1 MKLASNVIFF
11 CTLGLVTLFAASSAN
26 AAFTVTQAQLDKAV
40 PDRVGTGS
48 CASSECATNPR
59 ALVSI
64 NKAIAKYGI
73 TRKSEVI
80 AMVALMAFESG
91 DWLYNINH
99 TPGVP
104 GQGTRAM
111 ISPEFVAQYAQL
123 LHPDQAPK
131 AVSVV
136 DKLQLVLND
145 DDSFGSAFWFLTAKA
160 PQYHNNDA
168 RLRAG
173 NAADFKDYVV
183 TGLNGGWDPRRE
195 DVWNRVNTAFN

>member
-11 CTLGLVTLFAASSAN
+11 CTLGLVTLFAASNAN

-73 TRKSEVI
+73 TRKSEVVALI
-80 AMVALMAFESG
+80 ALMAFESS
-91 DWLYNINH
+91 DWLYNINN

-111 ISPEFVAQYAQL
+111 ISPGFVAEYAQK
-123 LHPDQAPK
+123 LHPDQAAK

-145 DDSFGSAFWFLTAKA
+145 DDSFGSAFWYLVTKA
-160 PQYHNNDA
+160 PQYHGNES

-173 NAADFKDYVV
+173 NAADFQDYVV
-183 TGLNGGWDPRRE
+183 NGVHGGWEPKRG
-195 DVWNRVNTAFN
+195 DVWTRVNTAFN